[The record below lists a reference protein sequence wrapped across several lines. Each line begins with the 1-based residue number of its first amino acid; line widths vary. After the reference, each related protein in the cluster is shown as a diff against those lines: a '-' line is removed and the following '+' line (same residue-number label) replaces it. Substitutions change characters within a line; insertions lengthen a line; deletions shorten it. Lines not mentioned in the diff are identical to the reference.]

1 MVRSELKTV
10 LRLVRDLRFGS
21 RNTNL
26 EGGPKVEGDP
36 KVEGADRGSR
46 TDRGTDY
53 GSRVTEALR
62 VEGLRLRSE
71 TIGIKAVQIGGL

>member
-1 MVRSELKTV
+1 VVRSELKTV
-10 LRLVRDLRFGS
+10 LRLVRDSRFGS

-26 EGGPKVEGDP
+26 EGDP
-36 KVEGADRGSR
+36 KVEGADRGSM

-62 VEGLRLRSE
+62 VAGSRLRSE
-71 TIGIKAVQIGGL
+71 MIGIKAV